1 MLTLREK
8 FIRELKIRGRSER
21 TVHAYVASVC
31 ALAVFYKNP
40 PDQLS
45 DEQIRDW
52 LLHLVTV
59 RRLAGSSV
67 NCAVHAVRAFQEW
80 VLGRPRADTVRG
92 VPRSK
97 RATTRA
103 EVYSLGEIAAI
114 LAAAPA
120 GRDRAF
126 LTVVY
131 ACGLRLD
138 EARHLQTGDLDAA
151 RGQLRVRRG
160 KGAKERVLP
169 YPGTLDAVCRDYW
182 RTDRRHR
189 PGYFPSPDGVRNAWL
204 FVGLIP
210 DEPLSK
216 GTAQNIYVRAVIAAG
231 VRRKKGIHS
240 LRHSYATH
248 LLEAGAEITAVQ
260 RLLGHTSLT
269 TTARYLHVTAGRLG
283 QIVSP
288 LDLLAGASA
297 AAAAN
302 AAPRPT
308 GAAPAIATA
317 LVTAAACAVAS

>member
-1 MLTLREK
+1 MPTLRAK
-8 FIRELKIRGRSER
+8 FTRELKIRGRSER

-31 ALAVFYKNP
+31 ALAVFYKRP

-52 LLHLVTV
+52 LLHLVTA

-67 NCAVHAVRAFQEW
+67 NCAVQAVRAFQEW
-80 VLGRPRADTVRG
+80 VLGRARAETVRG
-92 VPRSK
+92 VPRGK

-103 EVYSLGEIAAI
+103 EVYALAEIAAI

-126 LTVVY
+126 LTTVY

-138 EARHLQTGDLDAA
+138 EARHLQTADLDAA

-160 KGAKERVLP
+160 KGAKARVLP
-169 YPGTLDAVCRDYW
+169 YPETLDALLRDTW
-182 RTDRRHR
+182 RSDRLHR
-189 PGYFPSPDGVRNAWL
+189 PGYFPAADGTKNAWL
-204 FVGLIP
+204 FAGATP
-210 DEPLSK
+210 DQPLSK
-216 GTAQNIYVRAVIAAG
+216 GTAQNIYLRAVAAAG

-288 LDLLAGASA
+288 LDLLAAKGA
-297 AAAAN
+297 
-302 AAPRPT
+302 P
-308 GAAPAIATA
+308 AAPA
-317 LVTAAACAVAS
+317 AAVRAARP